1 MFLLHTKLLD
11 ISIVRFPSNSKAIFL
26 YVSFNI
32 FGICFFFRRRRRG
45 SSLTSL
51 LFISTLC
58 RQSTPTNFFPTI
70 AQNVTHTLME
80 WIYVRFLSM
89 LIKLNSQWNIQCVRK
104 SFWMAKF
111 HEFIF
116 WKRKGK
122 IGAITQACERNRNE
136 MNILGYQLACTRIFD
151 LYSGFA
157 WFRCNFKLWMT
168 NLLGFFSF
176 HFKRECFVM
185 CVNAFTHTQMDTQW
199 KSLKSKLKWLQAI
212 HLIWSMKH
220 ELMSLFEKNYPKF
233 NFAWIWWW
241 LMHSKLPLAWLFSV
255 CLIRSGHMGCHIIV
269 IWWIFFTL
277 IR

>member
-122 IGAITQACERNRNE
+122 IGAITQACERNRNK
-136 MNILGYQLACTRIFD
+136 MNILGYQLACKRIFD

-168 NLLGFFSF
+168 NLLGFFHSISN
-176 HFKRECFVM
+176 ENVLW
-185 CVNAFTHTQMDTQW
+185 CVWTRSHT
-199 KSLKSKLKWLQAI
+199 LKWTHNGNHWNRNWSDCKQS
-212 HLIWSMKH
+212 IWFGQWNM
-220 ELMSLFEKNYPKF
+220 N
-233 NFAWIWWW
+233 
-241 LMHSKLPLAWLFSV
+241 
-255 CLIRSGHMGCHIIV
+255 
-269 IWWIFFTL
+269 
-277 IR
+277 